1 MTTMSKKLYRL
12 DGIVT
17 VVDAAHAL
25 SRLDEQ
31 KLEGVESESVEQLV
45 FADRIILNKC
55 DLLLT
60 EQLKTEM
67 GGLEFVFFFTVRWD

>member
-1 MTTMSKKLYRL
+1 M
-12 DGIVT
+12 
-17 VVDAAHAL
+17 L

-31 KLEGVESESVEQLV
+31 KPEGVENESVEQVV
-45 FADRIILNKC
+45 FADRIILNKS

-67 GGLEFVFFFTVRWD
+67 GGFGPDFLQSDGT